1 MIKKTT
7 YVVVI
12 VLIAG
17 LSGVVADRYI
27 FPYLANS
34 HVFSKYKFFK
44 KAGENVTVINKT
56 EQIYVK
62 EESSVNKITNQIV
75 PSIVNIAS
83 YPEDLSVSFSSKKII
98 QTTNSTGEI
107 MTSDGII
114 MTTASAIIPNYSSLD
129 KFSINTPGRI
139 FRVMTNDGNTYDGK
153 LLSIDSWSDL
163 AFLKIDAS
171 NLPILSLGNSDEY
184 NPGEKLISISNNSS
198 QYQNKFAT
206 GMLSSFEPTY
216 NISGEALS
224 RAEKLEGVFLTDF
237 NANILASGGPIID
250 YAGQTIGIVS
260 STIKNGN
267 IEYFQI
273 PSNKIRRVLDKVIE
287 DNLTPNIS
295 LGLYYLPITKS
306 LSLAND
312 LSSDRG
318 ALIYSASAQQGLAV
332 ISGSSADKAGLRIN
346 DIIVKINDIE
356 LDLKNN
362 LSDALYKYKKGDEV
376 EFTIFRVEKEM
387 KIKVQF

>member
-129 KFSINTPGRI
+129 KSSINTPGRI